1 MMGSLRRNMRIISGK
16 NFCGERRTSTNERG
30 LELGIA
36 SAVPFFMEGKE
47 VEGGRFPQGRIG
59 IRVFLHELQREA
71 VEAPSPGMLSEPE
84 TGAGV
89 WAAKTGLFT
98 HSRFSDENPAF
109 LTD

>member
-1 MMGSLRRNMRIISGK
+1 MRIISGK
-16 NFCGERRTSTNERG
+16 NFCGERRTPTNERG

-47 VEGGRFPQGRIG
+47 VKEGASPQGRLG

-71 VEAPSPGMLSEPE
+71 VEVPFPGMLSESE

-98 HSRFSDENPAF
+98 HSRFSDENIAF

>member
-1 MMGSLRRNMRIISGK
+1 
-16 NFCGERRTSTNERG
+16 
-30 LELGIA
+30 
-36 SAVPFFMEGKE
+36 MEGKE